1 MRKAASQPS
10 SGLGVRRRRAS
21 ARTARAAAMT
31 GSWRRVWVRA
41 LDTRLLRG
49 PVCRSLE
56 LTLSSEEPS
65 PAVLA
70 AQKSNPVF
78 EPQHAPRAE
87 RVDLPPAG
95 GAWLSRELRPCREH
109 LSRLLRGIDIGS
121 RTR

>member
-1 MRKAASQPS
+1 VAARLGSIEVA
-10 SGLGVRRRRAS
+10 GLVLVPDHRGFADQIRN
-21 ARTARAAAMT
+21 
-31 GSWRRVWVRA
+31 GWA